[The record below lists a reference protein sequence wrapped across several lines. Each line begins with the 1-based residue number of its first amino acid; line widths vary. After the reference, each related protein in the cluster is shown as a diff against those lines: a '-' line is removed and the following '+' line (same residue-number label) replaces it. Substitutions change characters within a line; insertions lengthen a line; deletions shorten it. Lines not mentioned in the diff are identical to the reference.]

1 MGFLDT
7 GSTVFYGTGVTNIKV
22 SGKMRFVNNET
33 IDIKLEEKKTSPK
46 EEIIRFK
53 KAIEITAKETRALAK
68 RARETLGEGEG
79 QIFEIHA
86 MLLEDEDFNDTV
98 IGEIEKGK
106 SCEKAVEISAKKYAS
121 VLRSLNDE
129 YLSARA
135 SDIEDICKSIITTL
149 SAKNEKN
156 DDSNEPYILVA
167 RDLTPSETVKLDKSK
182 ILGFVTFE
190 GSPSSHTAILAR
202 AMSIPALVGVGEIS
216 RAYDGN
222 IALLDG
228 EKGTLVVSPSND
240 ELLEFEKKKAYENK
254 IATEHERYLRSIMN
268 RPAVT
273 KRGHKVLIYANVGS
287 GEEIEPAL
295 LNGAEGLGLLR
306 SEFLYLSRSSYP
318 SEDEL
323 FSAYYEIA
331 TKMQGKRAIIRTLDI
346 GADKQIPYFKLDK
359 EENPALGYRG
369 VRICLDRVDVF
380 KTQIRAILR
389 ASAYGNISIMIPMI
403 STLNELERCKYI
415 INECKN
421 ELKEKGVRFDEKI
434 ELGIMIE
441 TPASALISDE
451 LAKEVD
457 FFSVGTNDLTQY
469 TLAIDRQNAKVTSI
483 CEENKGAVFKL
494 IKMSADAIHQKG
506 GWIGVCGEMA
516 ADLSLTQHFV
526 DMGIDE
532 LSVAVPYLLGVRE
545 KVCACK

>member
-1 MGFLDT
+1 MSFLNT
-7 GSTVFYGTGVTNIKV
+7 GSSVFHGTGVTNIKA
-22 SGKMRFVNNET
+22 SGKLKFVNNEI
-33 IDIKLEEKKTSPK
+33 IDIKSKEKRVIPK
-46 EEIIRFK
+46 EEIVRFK
-53 KAIEITAKETRALAK
+53 NAIEITARETRALAK

-98 IGEIEKGK
+98 INEIKEGK
-106 SCEKAVEISAKKYAS
+106 SCENAVEISAKKYAS

-129 YLSARA
+129 YLRARA

-149 SAKNEKN
+149 SAKSEKIDN
-156 DDSNEPYILVA
+156 SDEPYILVA
-167 RDLTPSETVKLDKSK
+167 KDLTPSETVKLDKSK
-182 ILGFVTFE
+182 ILAFVTFE
-190 GSPSSHTAILAR
+190 GSPSSHTSILAR
-202 AMSIPALVGVGEIS
+202 AMSIPALVGVGKIPS
-216 RAYDGN
+216 DFDGKV
-222 IALLDG
+222 ALLDS
-228 EKGTLVVSPSND
+228 EKGTLIVSPTNE
-240 ELLEFEKKKAYENK
+240 ELVEFEKIKAYENK
-254 IATEHERYLRSIMN
+254 IASEHERYLRSVMH

-273 KRGHKVLIYANVGS
+273 KSGHKVLIYANVGR
-287 GEEIEPAL
+287 GEEIESAL
-295 LNGAEGLGLLR
+295 LNGAEGIGLLR

-318 SEDEL
+318 SEEEL
-323 FSAYYEIA
+323 FSAYKEVA
-331 TKMQGKRAIIRTLDI
+331 SKMQGKRAIIRTLDI
-346 GADKQIPYFKLDK
+346 GADKQISYFGLEK

-389 ASAYGNISIMIPMI
+389 ASAYGSISIMIPMI
-403 STLNELERCKYI
+403 STQNELEKCKYI

-421 ELKEKGVRFDEKI
+421 ELKKKGESFDEKI

-441 TPASALISDE
+441 TPASALISEE
-451 LAKEVD
+451 LASEVD

-469 TLAIDRQNAKVTSI
+469 TLAIDRQNAKVAAI
-483 CEENKGAVFKL
+483 CEENKEAVFKL

-516 ADLSLTQHFV
+516 ADLSLTQRFV
-526 DMGIDE
+526 DMGVDE
-532 LSVAVPYLLGVRE
+532 LSVATPYLLGVRG